1 MANYQNLLDSIAS
14 VIHQNGNQE
23 ITGEVLKSTLQ
34 SMVSVLGAN
43 AGYGGVAHISDNPGT
58 PDGPVVYIA
67 SDVGV
72 YPNFG
77 ALEIETDE
85 LAVVV
90 WNPTAGTWT
99 KESITYIADKSEI
112 EQLIQQGIEDIN
124 GAKQDAL
131 NAIAEA
137 IEGLNLYYDVLT

>member
-1 MANYQNLLDSIAS
+1 MAED
-14 VIHQNGNQE
+14 
-23 ITGEVLKSTLQ
+23 
-34 SMVSVLGAN
+34 
-43 AGYGGVAHISDNPGT
+43 PGT

-85 LAVVV
+85 LAVFV

-99 KESITYIADKSEI
+99 KESITYIADKSEL
-112 EQLIQQGIEDIN
+112 EDLIQQGIEDID

-131 NAIAEA
+131 DAISEA
-137 IEGLNLYYDVLT
+137 IEGLNIYYDVLT